1 VQVTTV
7 ESFGK
12 DQAHATLVT
21 TDGRRFE
28 APVAHASG
36 TVANPMS
43 DAALERKFL
52 GNAGEALGAERA
64 KRLAGAIW
72 ALDEVG
78 DTRDLIALCV

>member
-1 VQVTTV
+1 MRVSTV
-7 ESFGK
+7 EGFGK
-12 DQAHATLVT
+12 DQAHATLIA

-52 GNAGEALGAERA
+52 GNAAGLGDAA
-64 KRLAGAIW
+64 AQRLAQAIW
-72 ALDEVG
+72 ALDRME
-78 DTRDLIALCV
+78 DAADLLALAS